1 MESTESRATQLSK
14 STYCLDGGMAIDV
27 EGLDGISSSTESR
40 QWMHSLE
47 KSIRAIVSIRLN
59 SVRAF
64 DGNGASFSL
73 ATGFVVD
80 MTRGIILTNRHVV
93 TPGPVVADAIFL
105 NKEEVD
111 LIPIY
116 RYS

>member
-1 MESTESRATQLSK
+1 M
-14 STYCLDGGMAIDV
+14 
-27 EGLDGISSSTESR
+27 
-40 QWMHSLE
+40 
-47 KSIRAIVSIRLN
+47 SIRLL

-64 DGNGASFSL
+64 DGNGASFSV

-80 MTRGIILTNRHVV
+80 MERGIILTNRHVV

-111 LIPIY
+111 LVPIY
-116 RYS
+116 R